1 MEQLITYEFASVVPS
16 VVSPLSPSVVVALC
30 ILRCLF
36 SAQSNIGDSRSDI
49 PIGTRCLISR
59 TAPLGREFDAT

>member
-36 SAQSNIGDSRSDI
+36 SQKNIKASRNNI
-49 PIGTRCLISR
+49 PIGTAILIPR
-59 TAPLGREFDAT
+59 TVSLGREFDTT